1 MALFY
6 RIGVCDDAFFETPLS
21 ATDSTV
27 DIMNG
32 KTALITG
39 AAKRIG
45 AQIARTLH
53 QAGCD
58 IIIHYRSSEQAANN
72 LCKELNDERANSA
85 HCLQADLDDTYQLDE
100 VIEKAA
106 AFWGRLDLL
115 VNNASSF
122 YPTPIGSITLMD
134 WDQLFNSN
142 LKAPLFLSQA
152 AVPHLKRT
160 SGSIVN
166 IVDVHAYRPMKQHSV
181 YCAAKAGLA
190 MLTQSLA
197 RDLGPEIRVN
207 GVAPGAI
214 LWPANDM
221 ENETKNLILERTAL
235 KRPGDPEDIAKA
247 VLFLA
252 RDADYITGQ
261 VIPVDGGRSL
271 NI

>member
-1 MALFY
+1 
-6 RIGVCDDAFFETPLS
+6 
-21 ATDSTV
+21 
-27 DIMNG
+27 MNG

-53 QAGCD
+53 DAGCD
-58 IIIHYRSSEQAANN
+58 IIIHYRSSDKAAKD
-72 LCKELNDERANSA
+72 LCRELNDERANSA
-85 HCLQADLDDTYQLDE
+85 NILQANLDDTDKLPHVVDQA
-100 VIEKAA
+100 V
-106 AFWGRLDLL
+106 AFWDRLDLL

-122 YPTPIGSITLMD
+122 YPTPVGSITLEN
-134 WDQLFNSN
+134 WDDLFNSN

-152 AVPHLKRT
+152 AVPHLKQT
-160 SGSIVN
+160 GGSIIN
-166 IVDVHAYRPMKQHSV
+166 IIDVHAYRPMRKHSV

-190 MLTQSLA
+190 MVTQSLA
-197 RDLGPEIRVN
+197 RDLGPDIRVN

-214 LWPANDM
+214 LWPD
-221 ENETKNLILERTAL
+221 NEMQNEQKNLILERTAL
-235 KRPGDPEDIAKA
+235 KRPGEPEDIART

>member
-1 MALFY
+1 
-6 RIGVCDDAFFETPLS
+6 
-21 ATDSTV
+21 
-27 DIMNG
+27 MNG

-53 QAGCD
+53 GAGCD
-58 IIIHYRSSEQAANN
+58 IIIHYRSSERAAKN
-72 LCKELNDERANSA
+72 LCKELNDERPNSA
-85 HCLQADLDDTYQLDE
+85 NCLQADLDETEKLST

-106 AFWGRLDLL
+106 KFWGRLDLL

-122 YPTPIGSITLMD
+122 YPTPVGTITLD
-134 WDQLFNSN
+134 NWEELFNSN

-152 AVPHLKRT
+152 AVPYLKANN
-160 SGSIVN
+160 GSIVN
-166 IVDVHAYRPMKQHSV
+166 MVDIHAFRPMRKHPV
-181 YCAAKAGLA
+181 YCAAKAGLV

-197 RDLGPEIRVN
+197 RELGPDIRVN

-214 LWPANDM
+214 LWPDDDIN
-221 ENETKNLILERTAL
+221 NETKNLILERTAL

-247 VLFLA
+247 ILFLA

-261 VIPVDGGRSL
+261 IIPVDGGRSL

>member
-1 MALFY
+1 
-6 RIGVCDDAFFETPLS
+6 
-21 ATDSTV
+21 
-27 DIMNG
+27 MNG

-39 AAKRIG
+39 SAKRIG

-53 QAGCD
+53 DAGCD
-58 IIIHYRSSEQAANN
+58 IIIHYRSSEKSANS
-72 LCKELNDERANSA
+72 LCKELNGLRANSA
-85 HCLQADLDDTYQLDE
+85 KTLQADLDDTDKLGN
-100 VIEKAA
+100 VINQAVA
-106 AFWGRLDLL
+106 CWDRLDLL

-122 YPTPIGSITLMD
+122 YPTPVGSISTEN
-134 WDQLFNSN
+134 WDDLINSN

-152 AVPHLKRT
+152 AIPHLKRT
-160 SGSIVN
+160 NGSIIN
-166 IVDVHAYRPMKQHSV
+166 MVDVHAYRPMRHHSV

-190 MLTQSLA
+190 MITQSLA
-197 RDLGPEIRVN
+197 RDLGPDIRVN

-214 LWPANDM
+214 LWPDIDM
-221 ENETKNLILERTAL
+221 KKEEKNLILERIAL
-235 KRPGDPEDIAKA
+235 KRPGDPEDIGKA

>member
-1 MALFY
+1 
-6 RIGVCDDAFFETPLS
+6 
-21 ATDSTV
+21 
-27 DIMNG
+27 MNG

-53 QAGCD
+53 GAGCD
-58 IIIHYRSSEQAANN
+58 IIIHYRSSERAAKN
-72 LCKELNDERANSA
+72 LCKELNDERPNSA
-85 HCLQADLDDTYQLDE
+85 NCLQADLDETEKLST

-106 AFWGRLDLL
+106 KFWGRLDLL

-122 YPTPIGSITLMD
+122 YPTPVGTITLD
-134 WDQLFNSN
+134 NWEELFNSN

-152 AVPHLKRT
+152 AVPYLKANN
-160 SGSIVN
+160 GSIVN
-166 IVDVHAYRPMKQHSV
+166 MVDIHAFRPMRKHPV
-181 YCAAKAGLA
+181 YCAAKAGLV

-197 RDLGPEIRVN
+197 RELGPDIRVN

-214 LWPANDM
+214 LWPDDDIN
-221 ENETKNLILERTAL
+221 NETKNLILERTAL
-235 KRPGDPEDIAKA
+235 KRPGNPEDIAKA
-247 VLFLA
+247 ILFLA

-261 VIPVDGGRSL
+261 IIPVDGGRSL

>member
-1 MALFY
+1 MGFIN
-6 RIGVCDDAFFETPLS
+6 R
-21 ATDSTV
+21 DSTA

-53 QAGCD
+53 EAGCD
-58 IIIHYRSSEQAANN
+58 IIIHYRSSESAAKN
-72 LCKELNDERANSA
+72 LCKELNDERPNSA
-85 HCLQADLDDTYQLDE
+85 YCLQADLDETDKLGN
-100 VIEKAA
+100 VIDQAA
-106 AFWGRLDLL
+106 KFWGRLDLL

-122 YPTPIGSITLMD
+122 YPTPLGTITTEN
-134 WDQLFNSN
+134 WDDLFNSN

-152 AVPHLKRT
+152 AIPYLRLT

-166 IVDVHAYRPMKQHSV
+166 MVDVHAYRPMRKHAV

-190 MLTQSLA
+190 MLTQALA
-197 RDLGPEIRVN
+197 KDLGPEIRVN

-214 LWPANDM
+214 LWPENDI
-221 ENETKNLILERTAL
+221 NNDKKNIILERTAL
-235 KRPGDPEDIAKA
+235 KRPGDPEDVAKTI
-247 VLFLA
+247 LFLA

-271 NI
+271 HYYR

>member
-1 MALFY
+1 
-6 RIGVCDDAFFETPLS
+6 
-21 ATDSTV
+21 
-27 DIMNG
+27 MNG

-45 AQIARTLH
+45 AQITRTLH
-53 QAGCD
+53 EAGCD
-58 IIIHYRSSEQAANN
+58 IIIHYRHSEHEAEA
-72 LCKELNDERANSA
+72 LCKELNTERANSA
-85 HCLQADLDDTYQLDE
+85 YVLQADLDETDKLPDI
-100 VIEKAA
+100 IEQAVK
-106 AFWGRLDLL
+106 FWGRLDLL

-122 YPTPIGSITLMD
+122 FPTPVGTITLEN
-134 WDQLFNSN
+134 WDALINSN

-152 AVPHLKRT
+152 AVPHLLPT
-160 SGSIVN
+160 NGN
-166 IVDVHAYRPMKQHSV
+166 IINILDVHAFRPMREHTV
-181 YCAAKAGLA
+181 YCAAKAGHA
-190 MLTQSLA
+190 MITQSLA
-197 RDLGPEIRVN
+197 KELGPDIRVN

-214 LWPANDM
+214 LWPDNNM
-221 ENETKNLILERTAL
+221 NNETQNTILERTAL

>member
-1 MALFY
+1 
-6 RIGVCDDAFFETPLS
+6 
-21 ATDSTV
+21 
-27 DIMNG
+27 MNG

-53 QAGCD
+53 GAGCD
-58 IIIHYRSSEQAANN
+58 IIIHYRSSERAAKN
-72 LCKELNDERANSA
+72 LCKELNDERPNSA
-85 HCLQADLDDTYQLDE
+85 NCLQADLDETEKLST

-106 AFWGRLDLL
+106 KFWGRLDLL

-122 YPTPIGSITLMD
+122 YPTPVGTITLD
-134 WDQLFNSN
+134 NWEELFNSN

-152 AVPHLKRT
+152 AVPYLKANN
-160 SGSIVN
+160 GSIVN
-166 IVDVHAYRPMKQHSV
+166 MVDIHAFRPMRKHPV
-181 YCAAKAGLA
+181 YCAAKAGLV

-197 RDLGPEIRVN
+197 RELGPDIRVN

-214 LWPANDM
+214 LWPDNDIN
-221 ENETKNLILERTAL
+221 NETKNLILERTAL
-235 KRPGDPEDIAKA
+235 KRPGNPEDIAKA
-247 VLFLA
+247 ILFLA

-261 VIPVDGGRSL
+261 IIPVDGGRSL

>member
-1 MALFY
+1 
-6 RIGVCDDAFFETPLS
+6 
-21 ATDSTV
+21 
-27 DIMNG
+27 MNG

-53 QAGCD
+53 EAGCD
-58 IIIHYRSSEQAANN
+58 IIIHYRTSEQSAKS
-72 LCKELNDERANSA
+72 LCKELNDERPNSA
-85 HCLQADLDDTYQLDE
+85 NCLQADLNETDKLDN
-100 VIEKAA
+100 VIKQAVK
-106 AFWGRLDLL
+106 FWGRLDLL
-115 VNNASSF
+115 INNASSF
-122 YPTPIGSITLMD
+122 YPTPIGSITLEN
-134 WDQLFNSN
+134 WDDLFNSN

-152 AVPHLKRT
+152 AVPHLRLT
-160 SGSIVN
+160 GGN
-166 IVDVHAYRPMKQHSV
+166 IINMIDIHAYRPMSKHPV

-190 MLTQSLA
+190 MMTQSLA
-197 RDLGPEIRVN
+197 KDLGPEIRVN

-214 LWPANDM
+214 LWPDNDLN
-221 ENETKNLILERTAL
+221 NETKNLILERTAL

-247 VLFLA
+247 ILFLA